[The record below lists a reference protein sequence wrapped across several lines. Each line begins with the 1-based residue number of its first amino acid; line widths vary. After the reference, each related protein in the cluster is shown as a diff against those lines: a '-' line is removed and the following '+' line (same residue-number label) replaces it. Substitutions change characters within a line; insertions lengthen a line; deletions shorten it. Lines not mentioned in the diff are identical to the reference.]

1 MVLGAGVDIVDIER
15 IRRLGE
21 RYGDRFV
28 RRVFT
33 EGEWRSCQGR
43 RDPWP
48 SLAARWAA
56 KEAGMKSL
64 GLGMEDAGW
73 RDFEVVTPPGQKP
86 QLALSGRAAQRAREL
101 GVSRLL
107 LSLSHERAFAVAY
120 VLATAGDGG
129 PRPLAGGRGGAP
141 AGMEEPL

>member
-1 MVLGAGVDIVDIER
+1 MDIVEIDR

-21 RYGDRFV
+21 RYGERFV

-86 QLALSGRAAQRAREL
+86 RLELSGRAALRAREM
-101 GVSRLL
+101 GVARLL
-107 LSLSHERAFAVAY
+107 VSLSHERAFAVAY
-120 VLATAGDGG
+120 VLATGAEGG
-129 PRPLAGGRGGAP
+129 FGYAPGGKGGAP
-141 AGMEEPL
+141 TGMGEAR